1 MKRLGRA
8 KVIVV
13 NIIFYISIYHKEFM
27 IFIPIKEDFA
37 EKLKIKKIGRE
48 KFISLCLPTIFLV
61 FIEGR
66 YF

>member
-27 IFIPIKEDFA
+27 IFIPIKEDFD
-37 EKLKIKKIGRE
+37 EKLKIKKLGE
-48 KFISLCLPTIFLV
+48 KSS
-61 FIEGR
+61 
-66 YF
+66 

>member
-1 MKRLGRA
+1 
-8 KVIVV
+8 
-13 NIIFYISIYHKEFM
+13 M
-27 IFIPIKEDFA
+27 ILIPIKEDFD

-48 KFISLCLPTIFLV
+48 KFISLCLPTIFLD